1 MDVKSKADDFNKDLH
16 ICQCIASSRNTAQCN
31 ACGQSHHLGF
41 SSHTPKKHTKKKKKR
56 LVSDLNN
63 TKPMSRSNLLIYL
76 QKISI
81 SQSGHLIFE
90 KWLHTFWIARLLE
103 VLLWINNFIVSP
115 EMITKRKKKS

>member
-1 MDVKSKADDFNKDLH
+1 MISTKTYTFVNALPVVEILPSAMLVARVITLDSLH
-16 ICQCIASSRNTAQCN
+16 TRLRNTQ
-31 ACGQSHHLGF
+31 
-41 SSHTPKKHTKKKKKR
+41 KKKKKR